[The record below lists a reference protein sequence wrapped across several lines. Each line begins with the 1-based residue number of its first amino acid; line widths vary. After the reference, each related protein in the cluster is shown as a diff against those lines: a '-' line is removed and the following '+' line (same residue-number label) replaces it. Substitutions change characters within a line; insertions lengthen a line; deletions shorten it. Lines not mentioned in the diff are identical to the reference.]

1 MEVASVKVMGEMKLT
16 ELISQY
22 PSTIEVF
29 IKYGMGC
36 LGCAAAHF
44 ESIEEGALAHGIDVE
59 DLLRELNK
67 SVEEENNTAY

>member
-1 MEVASVKVMGEMKLT
+1 MGVASVKVMGEMKLT